1 MIDTLVSHAAAI
13 KHEFARLGF
22 AIPPQTHIEIHK
34 LKQIHH
40 DFCHCTAEV
49 VGKTEKTLFRNVQ
62 TLLWFTTGI
71 YIRIRVL
78 EDVLAATSYLLRY
91 LKQYNG

>member
-22 AIPPQTHIEIHK
+22 AIPPQTHIETHK
-34 LKQIHH
+34 LKQIHV
-40 DFCHCTAEV
+40 DFCHCAVEI
-49 VGKTEKTLFRNVQ
+49 VGHSEETLFRNVQ
-62 TLLWFTTGI
+62 LLLWYTTGI
-71 YIRIRVL
+71 YIRVHHL
-78 EDVLAATSYLLRY
+78 DDVLTVTRRLLRY